1 MICRSQLDYL
11 HDYQRLHLSPHC
23 FSMLCFYEQTCC
35 TVETVSFDA
44 HTNHPRSTKNPS
56 GIPHDSTIS
65 SPSHGT
71 LCTSWASSDCCR
83 PSPAA
88 HRASAAPTTNRLC
101 SSGAPGTPAT
111 PSAAEP
117 RCEGMMRM
125 VFLIFVDIPNLSWYI
140 LIIPDLSW
148 YISILRNIVF
158 DGSWYR
164 QASMGKSWSIAPL
177 LGETSMNTS
186 WSPVLV
192 SFKAEAMLKGAT
204 VAWGSDHQ
212 RGSIAKDTTSVPEVS

>member
-23 FSMLCFYEQTCC
+23 FRMLCFYEQTCC
-35 TVETVSFDA
+35 TVETVGFDA

-71 LCTSWASSDCCR
+71 PCTSWASSDCCR

-117 RCEGMMRM
+117 RCEGM
-125 VFLIFVDIPNLSWYI
+125 VNADGFIDIC
-140 LIIPDLSW
+140 
-148 YISILRNIVF
+148 
-158 DGSWYR
+158 
-164 QASMGKSWSIAPL
+164 
-177 LGETSMNTS
+177 
-186 WSPVLV
+186 
-192 SFKAEAMLKGAT
+192 
-204 VAWGSDHQ
+204 
-212 RGSIAKDTTSVPEVS
+212 